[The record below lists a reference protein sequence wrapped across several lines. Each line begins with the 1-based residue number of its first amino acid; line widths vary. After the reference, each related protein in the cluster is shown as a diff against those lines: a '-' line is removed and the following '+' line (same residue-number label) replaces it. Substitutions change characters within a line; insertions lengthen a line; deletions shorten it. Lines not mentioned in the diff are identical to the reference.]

1 MKIKEISPENRPK
14 KLPEFKGYTI
24 DFRLGQFRKVD
35 IKNQTIE
42 FIDFSSQK
50 GRILLTDYY
59 EKLSSSNS

>member
-1 MKIKEISPENRPK
+1 MKTKESSKKGPN

-42 FIDFSSQK
+42 FIDFNSK
-50 GRILLTDYY
+50 EG
-59 EKLSSSNS
+59 EKLLIEYNKELFYVDS